1 MWLWTQRDLV
11 LRRELEKAHLT
22 VTNRCVLPTMAGNW
36 LFAHLPWPN
45 HLGPMSNWI
54 NKEKEQGWSGGTS
67 AWFGGTS
74 CSNQSLCRP
83 LAKASFNQVT
93 QRPFLF
99 TVDEAHTMFRK
110 QLVAVRLLISS
121 LNRNEK
127 PPPET
132 QSKAHLTA
140 SVGLYHSKMDTHL
153 FLPADC
159 VKAVL

>member
-1 MWLWTQRDLV
+1 
-11 LRRELEKAHLT
+11 
-22 VTNRCVLPTMAGNW
+22 
-36 LFAHLPWPN
+36 
-45 HLGPMSNWI
+45 MSNWI

-74 CSNQSLCRP
+74 CSNQSLCKP
-83 LAKASFNQVT
+83 LAKASFKQVT

-153 FLPADC
+153 FLPVGC